1 MCNSHPLHLAA
12 IVVIVACVPPA
23 RADEPEPSQESLH
36 ELVTDIVLQ
45 YIPHQYEDD
54 DEWGG
59 KKRVVRG
66 VKWERDGIV
75 LKPIKMHKDV
85 NHGSWR
91 YYRLRLHEPEQKFD
105 IKIEN
110 VADAGDGRVAFDAV
124 VTAKLLAHGRIAQW
138 ERGVQLIAMSA
149 DAEADVRLRI
159 TCKFGVRFNATQFPP
174 TVSLDPE
181 VTAADIQML
190 GFRVTRISR
199 IGGSVAKELGRTLE
213 GLIRRKLDQQEG
225 KLVAKANKKIEDR
238 REKLTL
244 SAADFATTAW
254 SELRDLA
261 GGEKKER

>member
-1 MCNSHPLHLAA
+1 MSTCYHLYLA
-12 IVVIVACVPPA
+12 VIAVTTVFVPATLAEQTEQSP
-23 RADEPEPSQESLH
+23 ESLH

-45 YIPHQYEDD
+45 YIPHQYDDD

-91 YYRLRLHEPEQKFD
+91 YYRIRLHDPDQKFD

-110 VADAGDGRVAFDAV
+110 VAETGDGRVAFDAV

-149 DAEADVRLRI
+149 DAEADVRLRLS
-159 TCKFGVRFNATQFPP
+159 CKFGVRFNATQFPP
-174 TVSLDPE
+174 TVALDPE

-199 IGGSVAKELGRTLE
+199 IGGDIAKELGRALE
-213 GLIRRKLDQQEG
+213 GVIRRKLDQQESR
-225 KLVAKANKKIEDR
+225 LVAKANKKIEDR

-244 SAADFATTAW
+244 SASDFAKTAW

-261 GGEKKER
+261 GGGEE